1 MAIPENLLGIDNQ
14 AELAR
19 VEEKTTKIRAKELVE
34 NNVIDT
40 FEIGTFKGLAQIHY
54 YLFQDI
60 YGFAG
65 KVRNVDIA
73 KGQFR
78 FAPVLYLKP
87 ALVEIEKLDQND
99 YEHII
104 EKYVEMNI
112 AHPFREGNGRATR
125 IWLDQILKKE
135 IGKVVDWNEVD
146 KDEYLSAMIMSPV
159 NDLPI
164 KELLKSSLTNKIDDH
179 ETFFKGID
187 ASYYYEGY
195 TEFKTEDL

>member
-1 MAIPENLLGIDNQ
+1 MEIGNQ

-19 VEEKTTKIRAKELVE
+19 VEEKTTKIRSKELVE
-34 NNVIDT
+34 NKVIET
-40 FEIGTFKGLAQIHY
+40 FEICTFKGLAQIHH

-65 KVRNVDIA
+65 TIRDVDIA

-87 ALVEIEKLDQND
+87 ALAEIEKLEQNN
-99 YEHII
+99 YEQII

-112 AHPFREGNGRATR
+112 AHPFRDGNGRATR
-125 IWLDQILKKE
+125 IWLNQILKKE
-135 IGKVVDWNEVD
+135 ISKIVDWNEVD

-164 KELLKSSLTNKIDDH
+164 KELLRPSLTNKIDDH

>member
-1 MAIPENLLGIDNQ
+1 MPTLDNLLGIDNQ

-19 VEEKTTKIRAKELVE
+19 AEEKTTKIRAKELVE
-34 NNVIDT
+34 NHIIDD
-40 FEIGTFKGLAQIHY
+40 FEVGTFKGLSQIHY

-60 YGFAG
+60 YPFAG
-65 KVRNVDIA
+65 KIRSVDIA

-78 FAPVLYLKP
+78 FAPVLYLKA
-87 ALVEIEKLDQND
+87 ALKEIEKLDQSD
-99 YEHII
+99 YELII
-104 EKYVEMNI
+104 EKYVEMNV
-112 AHPFREGNGRATR
+112 AHPFREGNGRTTR

-135 IGKVVDWNEVD
+135 IGKVVDWNEVE
-146 KDEYLSAMIMSPV
+146 KDEYLTAMIMSPV
-159 NDLPI
+159 NDLAI
-164 KELLKSSLTNKIDDH
+164 KELLKAALTDKIDDH

>member
-1 MAIPENLLGIDNQ
+1 MPTLDNLLGIDNQ

-19 VEEKTTKIRAKELVE
+19 AEEKTTKIRTKELVE
-34 NNVIDT
+34 NHIFDD
-40 FEIGTFKGLAQIHY
+40 FEVGAFKGLAQTHE

-60 YGFAG
+60 YPFVG
-65 KVRNVDIA
+65 KIRSVDIV

-78 FAPVLYLKP
+78 FAPVLYLKA
-87 ALVEIEKLDQND
+87 ALKEIEKLNQSD
-99 YEHII
+99 YEPII
-104 EKYVEMNI
+104 EKYVEMNV
-112 AHPFREGNGRATR
+112 AHPFREGNGRTTR

-135 IGKVVDWNEVD
+135 IGKVVDWNEVE
-146 KDEYLSAMIMSPV
+146 KDEYLTAMIMSPV
-159 NDLPI
+159 NDLAI
-164 KELLKSSLTNKIDDH
+164 KELLKAALTDKIDNH

>member
-1 MAIPENLLGIDNQ
+1 MAILENLLGIDNQ

-19 VEEKTTKIRAKELVE
+19 VEEKLSKIRAKELVE
-34 NNVIDT
+34 KKIIDK
-40 FEIGTFKGLAQIHY
+40 FEIGTFKGLAQIHH

-65 KVRNVDIA
+65 KIRNVDIA

-87 ALVEIEKLDQND
+87 ALVEIEKLEQSNYDRM
-99 YEHII
+99 I

-125 IWLDQILKKE
+125 IWLNQLMKKE
-135 IGKVVDWNEVD
+135 LGKIVDWNEVD
-146 KDEYLSAMIMSPV
+146 KDSYLSAMIMSPV

-164 KELLKSSLTNKIDDH
+164 KELLKPALTDKIDDH

>member
-1 MAIPENLLGIDNQ
+1 MPTLDNLFGIDNQ

-34 NNVIDT
+34 NHIIDD
-40 FEIGTFKGLAQIHY
+40 FEVGTFKGLSQIHY

-60 YGFAG
+60 YPFAG
-65 KVRNVDIA
+65 KIRSVDIA

-78 FAPVLYLKP
+78 FAPVLYLKA
-87 ALVEIEKLDQND
+87 ALKEIEKLDQSD
-99 YEHII
+99 YERII
-104 EKYVEMNI
+104 EKYVEMNV
-112 AHPFREGNGRATR
+112 AHPFREGNGRTTR
-125 IWLDQILKKE
+125 IWLDHILKKE

-146 KDEYLSAMIMSPV
+146 KDEYLTAMIMSPV
-159 NDLPI
+159 NDLAI
-164 KELLKSSLTNKIDDH
+164 KELLKAALTDKIDDH

>member
-1 MAIPENLLGIDNQ
+1 MAILENLLGIDNQ

-19 VEEKTTKIRAKELVE
+19 VEEKLSKIRAKELVE
-34 NNVIDT
+34 KKIIDK
-40 FEIGTFKGLAQIHY
+40 FEIGTFKGLAQIHH

-65 KVRNVDIA
+65 KIRNVDIA

-87 ALVEIEKLDQND
+87 ALVEIEKLEQSNYDRM
-99 YEHII
+99 I

-125 IWLDQILKKE
+125 IWLNQLMKKE
-135 IGKVVDWNEVD
+135 LGKIVDWNEVD
-146 KDEYLSAMIMSPV
+146 KDSYLSAMIMSPV

-164 KELLKSSLTNKIDDH
+164 KGLLKPALTDKIDDH

>member
-1 MAIPENLLGIDNQ
+1 MAVLENLLGIDNQ

-19 VEEKTTKIRAKELVE
+19 VEEKTSKIRAKELVE
-34 NNVIDT
+34 KHVIDN
-40 FEIGTFKGLAQIHY
+40 FEIGTFKGLAQIHH

-60 YGFAG
+60 YSFAG
-65 KVRNVDIA
+65 EIRSVDIA

-78 FAPVLYLKP
+78 FAPVLYLEV
-87 ALVEIEKLDQND
+87 ALKEIEKIDQND

-104 EKYVEMNI
+104 EKYVEMNV
-112 AHPFREGNGRATR
+112 AHPFREGNGRTMR

-135 IGKVVDWNEVD
+135 IGKVIDWNAVD
-146 KDEYLSAMIMSPV
+146 KDEYLTAMILSPV

-164 KELLKSSLTNKIDDH
+164 KELLKVALTDKIDDH

>member
-1 MAIPENLLGIDNQ
+1 MAILENLLGVDNQ

-19 VEEKTTKIRAKELVE
+19 VEEKLSKIRAKELVE
-34 NNVIDT
+34 KKIIDK
-40 FEIGTFKGLAQIHY
+40 FEIGTFKGLAQIHH

-65 KVRNVDIA
+65 KIRTVDIA

-87 ALVEIEKLDQND
+87 ALVEIEKLEQSNYDRM
-99 YEHII
+99 I

-125 IWLDQILKKE
+125 IWLNQLMKKE
-135 IGKVVDWNEVD
+135 LGKIVDWNEVD
-146 KDEYLSAMIMSPV
+146 KDSYLSAMIMSPV

-164 KELLKSSLTNKIDDH
+164 KELLKPALTDKIDDH

>member
-1 MAIPENLLGIDNQ
+1 MAVLENLLGIDNQ

-19 VEEKTTKIRAKELVE
+19 VEEKTSKIRAKELVE
-34 NNVIDT
+34 KHVIDS
-40 FEIGTFKGLAQIHY
+40 FEIGTFKGLAQIHH

-60 YGFAG
+60 YSFAG
-65 KVRNVDIA
+65 EIRSVDIA

-78 FAPVLYLKP
+78 FAPVLYLEV
-87 ALVEIEKLDQND
+87 ALKEIEKIDQKD

-104 EKYVEMNI
+104 EKYVEMNV
-112 AHPFREGNGRATR
+112 AHPFREGNGRTMR

-135 IGKVVDWNEVD
+135 IGKVIDWNAVD
-146 KDEYLSAMIMSPV
+146 KDEYLTAMILSPV

-164 KELLKSSLTNKIDDH
+164 KELLKVALTDKIDDH

>member
-1 MAIPENLLGIDNQ
+1 MN
-14 AELAR
+14 
-19 VEEKTTKIRAKELVE
+19 
-34 NNVIDT
+34 
-40 FEIGTFKGLAQIHY
+40 
-54 YLFQDI
+54 
-60 YGFAG
+60 
-65 KVRNVDIA
+65 IA
-73 KGQFR
+73 KGQLR
-78 FAPVLYLKP
+78 FASVLYLKP

-112 AHPFREGNGRATR
+112 AHLFREGNGRATR

-135 IGKVVDWNEVD
+135 VGKVVDWNEVD

-179 ETFFKGID
+179 EIFFKGID

-195 TEFKTEDL
+195 TEFKTEEL

>member
-1 MAIPENLLGIDNQ
+1 MPILVNLLGIDSQ
-14 AELAR
+14 VELAHA
-19 VEEKTTKIRAKELVE
+19 EEKTTKIRAKKLVE
-34 NNVIDT
+34 NHFIDD
-40 FEIGTFKGLAQIHY
+40 FEVGTFKGLSQIHH

-60 YGFAG
+60 YPFVG
-65 KVRNVDIA
+65 KIRSVDLV

-78 FAPVLYLKP
+78 FAPVLYLKA
-87 ALVEIEKLDQND
+87 ALKEIEKLDQSD
-99 YEHII
+99 YELII
-104 EKYVEMNI
+104 EKYVEMNV

-146 KDEYLSAMIMSPV
+146 KDEYLTAMIMSPV
-159 NDLPI
+159 NDFAI
-164 KELLKSSLTNKIDDH
+164 KELLKAALTDKIDDH
-179 ETFFKGID
+179 ETFFKCID

>member
-1 MAIPENLLGIDNQ
+1 MAILKNLLGIDNQ

-34 NNVIDT
+34 NRVIDS
-40 FEIGTFKGLAQIHY
+40 FEIGTFKGLSQVHQ

-60 YGFAG
+60 YDFAG
-65 KVRNVDIA
+65 KTRNVDIA

-87 ALVEIEKLDQND
+87 ALVEIEKLDQNN
-99 YEHII
+99 YEQII

-146 KDEYLSAMIMSPV
+146 KDKYLSAMIMSPV

-164 KELLKSSLTNKIDDH
+164 KELLKPALTDKIDDH

>member
-1 MAIPENLLGIDNQ
+1 MAILKNLLGIDNQ

-34 NNVIDT
+34 SSVIDT
-40 FEIGTFKGLAQIHY
+40 FEIGTFKGLSQIHH

-60 YGFAG
+60 YAFAG
-65 KVRNVDIA
+65 EIRNVDLA

-87 ALVEIEKLDQND
+87 ALVEIEKLEQNN
-99 YEHII
+99 YEQII

-125 IWLDQILKKE
+125 IWLDQILKEE
-135 IGKVVDWNEVD
+135 IGKVIDWNEVD
-146 KDEYLSAMIMSPV
+146 KDRYLSAMIMSPV

-164 KELLKSSLTNKIDDH
+164 KELLKSALTDKIDDH

>member
-1 MAIPENLLGIDNQ
+1 MLENLLGIDNQ

-19 VEEKTTKIRAKELVE
+19 VEEKLSKIRAKELVE
-34 NNVIDT
+34 KKIIDK
-40 FEIGTFKGLAQIHY
+40 FEIGTFKGLAQIHH

-65 KVRNVDIA
+65 KIRNVDIA

-87 ALVEIEKLDQND
+87 ALVEIEKLEQSNYDRM
-99 YEHII
+99 I

-125 IWLDQILKKE
+125 IWLNQLMKKE
-135 IGKVVDWNEVD
+135 LGKIVDWNEVD
-146 KDEYLSAMIMSPV
+146 KDSYLSAMIMSPV

-164 KELLKSSLTNKIDDH
+164 KGLLKPALTDKIDDH

>member
-1 MAIPENLLGIDNQ
+1 MPILENLLGIDNQ

-34 NNVIDT
+34 NHIIDD
-40 FEIGTFKGLAQIHY
+40 FEVGTFKGLSQIHY

-60 YGFAG
+60 YPFAG
-65 KVRNVDIA
+65 KIRSVDIA

-78 FAPVLYLKP
+78 FAPVLYLEA
-87 ALVEIEKLDQND
+87 ALKEIEKLGQSD
-99 YEHII
+99 YELII
-104 EKYVEMNI
+104 EKYVEMNV
-112 AHPFREGNGRATR
+112 AHPFRERNGRTTR
-125 IWLDQILKKE
+125 IWLDHILKKE

-146 KDEYLSAMIMSPV
+146 KEGYLTAMIMSPV
-159 NDLPI
+159 NGLAI
-164 KELLKSSLTNKIDDH
+164 KELLKAALTDKIDDH